1 MTGARRKDRWP
12 DSILGRCRAT
22 GLLTRGGTGSLS
34 ALTRAVLLG
43 YLATGSRLP
52 RRTFSTVRPVSKSD
66 SLNPKK

>member
-1 MTGARRKDRWP
+1 MTRARRKDRWP

-52 RRTFSTVRPVSKSD
+52 RRTFLTVRSLSKSAR
-66 SLNPKK
+66 LKPKK